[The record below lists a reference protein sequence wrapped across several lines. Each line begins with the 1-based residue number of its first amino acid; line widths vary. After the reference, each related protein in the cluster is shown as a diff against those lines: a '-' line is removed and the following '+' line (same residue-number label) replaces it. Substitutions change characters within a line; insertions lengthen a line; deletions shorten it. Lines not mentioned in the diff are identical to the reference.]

1 MAVSTTSAMLLTLMM
16 CQLIILPLTW
26 VTLRILNVPER
37 LELTAGGLLTGGYG
51 LLAGIIARLVI

>member
-1 MAVSTTSAMLLTLMM
+1 MLLTLMM